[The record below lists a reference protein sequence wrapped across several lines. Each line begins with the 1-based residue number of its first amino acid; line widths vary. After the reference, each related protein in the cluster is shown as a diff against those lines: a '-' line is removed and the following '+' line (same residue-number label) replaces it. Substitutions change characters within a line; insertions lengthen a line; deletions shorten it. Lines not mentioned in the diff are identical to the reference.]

1 MKSTAIQPFF
11 LIFLLLFNFF
21 GGVVFAQPP
30 ELRIVIVEG
39 DGTLNNIKQ
48 RVNVEPVIE
57 VRDDQNNKL
66 VEGAAVV
73 FFLPAQGPS
82 GTFSNGT
89 KTLTTSTDRM
99 GRAAARGI
107 RPNNQTGRFDIRVTA
122 SYEGATASATI
133 TQTNISGSTPG
144 GGGMGVATK
153 AWIILA
159 ICGGAVAG
167 AVLAATHKGSSSSS
181 GPPPI
186 VITPGTPTVGAP
198 Q

>member
-1 MKSTAIQPFF
+1 MKFKAPYSIF
-11 LIFLLLFNFF
+11 LIFLLLFDFSCLPA
-21 GGVVFAQPP
+21 FAQEPP
-30 ELRIVIVEG
+30 LRILIVEG
-39 DGTLNNIKQ
+39 DGTINNIKQ

-57 VRDDQNNKL
+57 VRDENQKL

-99 GRAAARGI
+99 GRASAPGI
-107 RPNNQTGRFDIRVTA
+107 RPNSQTGRFDIRVTA
-122 SYEGATASATI
+122 SYRGQTASAVI

-144 GGGMGVATK
+144 GGGMSLGTK

-167 AVLAATHKGSSSSS
+167 AVIAATHKGSSSSS
-181 GPPPI
+181 GTPPI

>member
-21 GGVVFAQPP
+21 SGPAFAQQP

-39 DGTLNNIKQ
+39 DGTINNIKQ

-57 VRDDQNNKL
+57 VRDPDNKL

-73 FFLPAQGPS
+73 FFLPAQGPG

-89 KTLTTSTDRM
+89 RTLTTSTDRM

-122 SYEGATASATI
+122 SYQGATASAAI
-133 TQTNISGSTPG
+133 TQTNISGATPG
-144 GGGMGVATK
+144 GGGMGVGTK

-159 ICGGAVAG
+159 ICGGVVAG
-167 AVLAATHKGSSSSS
+167 AVLAATHKGSSGSS
-181 GPPPI
+181 GTPPI

>member
-1 MKSTAIQPFF
+1 MKSTAINSSF
-11 LIFLLLFNFF
+11 LIFLLLFNFL
-21 GGVVFAQPP
+21 GCPVFAQQT
-30 ELRIVIVEG
+30 ELRILIVEG
-39 DGTLNNIKQ
+39 DGTINNIKQ
-48 RVNVEPVIE
+48 RVNVEPVVE
-57 VRDDQNNKL
+57 VRDQDNKV

-89 KTLTTSTDRM
+89 KTLTTSTDRS
-99 GRAAARGI
+99 GRAVARGI
-107 RPNNQTGRFDIRVTA
+107 HPNSQTGRFDIRVTA
-122 SYEGATASATI
+122 SFQGQTASATI
-133 TQTNISGSTPG
+133 TQTNISGSAAG
-144 GGGMGVATK
+144 GGGMSVGTK

-167 AVLAATHKGSSSSS
+167 AVIAATHKGSSSSS
-181 GPPPI
+181 GTPPI

>member
-1 MKSTAIQPFF
+1 MRSTAIQPFF

-21 GGVVFAQPP
+21 GGPVSAQQP

-39 DGTLNNIKQ
+39 DGTINNIRQ

-57 VRDDQNNKL
+57 VRDQNNKL

-73 FFLPAQGPS
+73 FFLPAQGPG

-122 SYEGATASATI
+122 SHEGATASATI

-144 GGGMGVATK
+144 GGGMGVGTK

-159 ICGGAVAG
+159 ICGAAVAG